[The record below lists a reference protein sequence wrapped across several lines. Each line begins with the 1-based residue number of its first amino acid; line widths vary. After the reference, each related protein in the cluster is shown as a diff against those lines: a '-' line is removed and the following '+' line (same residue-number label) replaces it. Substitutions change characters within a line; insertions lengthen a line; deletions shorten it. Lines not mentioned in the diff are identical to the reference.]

1 MMEAMD
7 IYKVTAID
15 IHSHLGM
22 DHGPISLAQVENG
35 SSEYLLR
42 TMKLAGIGI
51 SVNTSRYAI
60 MPRGSGY
67 TVEGN
72 RRLLEEIE
80 NLPGVYGWVT
90 IDPHEPESYQQA
102 EEMIKHP
109 KMLGLKIHPEE
120 HEYNLMDFGDELFS
134 LADRLQV
141 PLLGHSGG
149 LRCMPEVFCRFA
161 NQYPKVKVI
170 AAHLGSG
177 PDGDPTHHIRA
188 IEENKYGNLYT
199 DTSSAM
205 SVLANLLEY
214 AVGRIGSDQI
224 LFGTDSSCY
233 FSPCQRT
240 RVDAADISDEDKY
253 KILRENALKLF
264 PQLKKELEL

>member
-1 MMEAMD
+1 MMETKD

-35 SSEYLLR
+35 SSAYLLR
-42 TMKLAGIGI
+42 TMELARIGI

-60 MPRGSGY
+60 MPRGSGH

-102 EEMIKHP
+102 EVMVKHP
-109 KMLGLKIHPEE
+109 KILGLKIHPEE
-120 HEYNLMDFGDELFS
+120 HEYELMDFGDELFS
-134 LADRLQV
+134 LADRLHV

-149 LRCMPEVFCRFA
+149 PRCMPEVFCLFA
-161 NQYPKVKVI
+161 NRYPKVKVI

-188 IEENKYGNLYT
+188 IENNIHGNLYT

-205 SVLANLLEY
+205 SLLANLLEY
-214 AVGRIGSDQI
+214 AVGRIGSDHI

-240 RVDAADISDEDKY
+240 RVDAADISYEDKY
-253 KILRENALKLF
+253 KILRENALRLF

>member
-1 MMEAMD
+1 MD
-7 IYKVTAID
+7 EKNFFSIKAID
-15 IHSHLGM
+15 IHSHLGP
-22 DHGPISLAQVENG
+22 DHGPIPMGEVQNG
-35 SSEYLLR
+35 SAAYLLR
-42 TMKLAGIGI
+42 TMKIANIGM

-67 TVEGN
+67 TVRGN
-72 RRLLEEIE
+72 QLLLEQIAE
-80 NLPGVYGWVT
+80 LPGVYGWVT
-90 IDPHEPESYQQA
+90 VDPHEPESYTQA
-102 EEMIKHP
+102 EEMVKHP
-109 KMLGLKIHPEE
+109 KILGLKIHPEE
-120 HEYNLMDFGDELFS
+120 HEYNLVDFGDELFS

-149 LRCMPEVFCRFA
+149 PRCMPEVFCHFA
-161 NQYPKVKVI
+161 NCYPNVKVI

-188 IEENKYGNLYT
+188 IEENLHGNLYT

-214 AVGRIGSDQI
+214 AVGRIGADHI

-233 FSPCQRT
+233 FSPSQRI
-240 RVDAADISDEDKY
+240 RVEAADISEEDKN
-253 KILRENALKLF
+253 KILRENALMLF
-264 PQLKKELEL
+264 PQLREELN